1 MLNHHLVAIVD
12 DDESVRL
19 ATSSLVRSLGW
30 EVRLFASA
38 VEFLDSGRAAEVACV
53 ISDIQMPGMTGLE
66 MQEKLAARRIRVPV
80 IFITAFSTNA
90 IRKQA
95 MDCGALSFLCKPVDG
110 VEVRACL
117 DRVGRVG

>member
-1 MLNHHLVAIVD
+1 MHKHRLVAIVD

-38 VEFLDSGRAAEVACV
+38 IEFLDSGCAAEVACV
-53 ISDIQMPGMTGLE
+53 ISDIQMPGMAGLE
-66 MQEKLAARRIRVPV
+66 MQKRLAANRILVPV
-80 IFITAFSTNA
+80 IFITAFCTQA

-95 MDCGALSFLCKPVDG
+95 MENGALCFLCKPVDG
-110 VEVRACL
+110 AEIQACL
-117 DRVGRVG
+117 DRVVRGV